1 MYWIRL
7 HSFDVVRLGHRHLN
21 FSNRQ
26 HCDCKINRNTLNLR
40 VYGYYVP
47 LPARHTDH
55 DHMFFFCMPLS
66 HSVAVLRWRPTCAV
80 VSIDTANVMYARGM
94 DFTLGSQRFCS
105 FTVAHSSH
113 TQTKKC
119 SHTDTEAARSPDLH
133 IVLPLKLMKREKE
146 RKKNRWA
153 VFVFTFATARRCRT
167 VVNTRKYYSWKNSVT
182 GRRRLEEEKNH
193 RSTNMYI
200 ITNQDFAD
208 QFQLVHSDDCV
219 VERTSLRNIKTYKI
233 YQSGLD
239 GIS

>member
-1 MYWIRL
+1 MVKCILRTSSLQHKSPKTDVSVVSMRFVQLNRMQWIAAGGRISLSFTFHMLLFMYWIRL

-105 FTVAHSSH
+105 FTVAHTH
-113 TQTKKC
+113 THR
-119 SHTDTEAARSPDLH
+119 HTRQPA
-133 IVLPLKLMKREKE
+133 
-146 RKKNRWA
+146 
-153 VFVFTFATARRCRT
+153 
-167 VVNTRKYYSWKNSVT
+167 
-182 GRRRLEEEKNH
+182 
-193 RSTNMYI
+193 
-200 ITNQDFAD
+200 NQP
-208 QFQLVHSDDCV
+208 
-219 VERTSLRNIKTYKI
+219 
-233 YQSGLD
+233 
-239 GIS
+239 